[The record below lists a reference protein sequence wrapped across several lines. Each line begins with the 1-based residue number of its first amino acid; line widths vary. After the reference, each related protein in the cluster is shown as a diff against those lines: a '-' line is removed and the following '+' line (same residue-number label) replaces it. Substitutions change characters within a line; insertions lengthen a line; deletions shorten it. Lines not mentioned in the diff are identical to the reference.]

1 MSRFQI
7 RRGKLTVLSPQH
19 RGHSHLLSWKAVGS
33 QDVPERMVNTL
44 DFESLTLLNQILSFN
59 DLQALR
65 TFAENNNS
73 SLDPTR

>member
-1 MSRFQI
+1 M
-7 RRGKLTVLSPQH
+7 
-19 RGHSHLLSWKAVGS
+19 
-33 QDVPERMVNTL
+33 PERMVNTL